1 MPTKAPNELLPG
13 RMNLGIKTDAI
24 DPSLATEFRTGEHKA
39 PTYKRNEEEYK
50 KYIDD
55 SLK

>member
-1 MPTKAPNELLPG
+1 MPTKAPNELMSG

-50 KYIDD
+50 K
-55 SLK
+55 